1 MVACRYRWLAAFLP
15 FIDIKKAK
23 SIISDFMPTDF
34 PNEKNKHTI
43 DQSSKPQQPTSWDFY
58 FQIVWYNRG

>member
-1 MVACRYRWLAAFLP
+1 MVAFKYRWLAAFLP

-34 PNEKNKHTI
+34 PNEKKQTHDRPIFKVPATNQLGLLFS
-43 DQSSKPQQPTSWDFY
+43 DC
-58 FQIVWYNRG
+58 VV